1 MMLQTVPTLCF
12 EKYRSKP
19 NLENTTCRLC
29 QKGVENIQHLLN
41 SCEHFLK
48 SLYFKRHDKILRYI
62 YFNILTKYGVKST
75 CPPWYSHEKVKP
87 LYENDKICL
96 YWDIPE
102 YLGYDD
108 EVESKVLRPDGKL
121 ILKQQSKMFIL
132 EMSVPWITNR
142 EKKMEEKVNKYKDL
156 LASLRILHPNFEI
169 EQITF
174 IVDSLGG
181 YSKSL
186 VDALETL
193 EFGSLDVPKML
204 LCIQKIVLTESR
216 YIINRFKQLAHA

>member
-1 MMLQTVPTLCF
+1 M
-12 EKYRSKP
+12 
-19 NLENTTCRLC
+19 
-29 QKGVENIQHLLN
+29 
-41 SCEHFLK
+41 
-48 SLYFKRHDKILRYI
+48 
-62 YFNILTKYGVKST
+62 
-75 CPPWYSHEKVKP
+75 KP

-108 EVESKVLRPDGKL
+108 EEDSKVLRPDGKL
-121 ILKQQSKMFIL
+121 LLKQQSKMFIL

-142 EKKMEEKVNKYKDL
+142 KKKIEEKVNKYKDL
-156 LASLRILHPNFEI
+156 LASLRILHPNYEI

-186 VDALETL
+186 VDALKKL
-193 EFGSLDVPKML
+193 EFSSSDVEKML

-216 YIINRFKQLAHA
+216 YIINRFKQLTHA